1 MILDQPIWL
10 QCVGADLAAESNI
23 LLAVIIGLS
32 CGLPFLQFKIVQSG
46 AQDSQGRFLVMML
59 RFLILALGGYSGWQ
73 VCYAHGRACGID
85 ALAARAA
92 GTENINP

>member
-1 MILDQPIWL
+1 MLKLVYLAIQNGVHITTFGSCTVILDQPIWL

-46 AQDSQGRFLVMML
+46 AQDSQAVSLL
-59 RFLILALGGYSGWQ
+59 
-73 VCYAHGRACGID
+73 
-85 ALAARAA
+85 
-92 GTENINP
+92 